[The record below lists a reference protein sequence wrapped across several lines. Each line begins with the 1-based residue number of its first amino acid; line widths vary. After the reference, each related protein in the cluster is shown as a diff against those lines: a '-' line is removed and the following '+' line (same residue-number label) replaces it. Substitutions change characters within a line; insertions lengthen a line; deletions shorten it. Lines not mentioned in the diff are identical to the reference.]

1 MGLNLTSSP
10 IVLREKVGSLAG
22 LQVAP
27 GAIAS
32 GPCPPSVV
40 FRVPISQKENLEAQ
54 ESLPGGTS
62 WPLAPAVMGGFPRE
76 AAGRGG
82 GCEVGPSQS
91 KSCPPSS
98 PLRWASPGPP
108 GTRSL
113 TLSCLALWPPPTV
126 PQLASSLAL
135 RTRTWCPL

>member
-40 FRVPISQKENLEAQ
+40 FWVPISQKENLEAQ

-82 GCEVGPSQS
+82 GCEGVSWAP
-91 KSCPPSS
+91 
-98 PLRWASPGPP
+98 RRASPVPHLLLSDGPARAP
-108 GTRSL
+108 RGQGL
-113 TLSCLALWPPPTV
+113 
-126 PQLASSLAL
+126 
-135 RTRTWCPL
+135 